1 MVIEELKRV
10 QDRKDMSG
18 KQDKKIKN
26 KERPISLWM
35 WGTQLNWPKV
45 LRIPTIIFMIWK
57 IPLAEMLITII
68 NKWIVNSDEF
78 SYLFNC

>member
-45 LRIPTIIFMIWK
+45 LRIPTIIFMI
-57 IPLAEMLITII
+57 
-68 NKWIVNSDEF
+68 
-78 SYLFNC
+78 